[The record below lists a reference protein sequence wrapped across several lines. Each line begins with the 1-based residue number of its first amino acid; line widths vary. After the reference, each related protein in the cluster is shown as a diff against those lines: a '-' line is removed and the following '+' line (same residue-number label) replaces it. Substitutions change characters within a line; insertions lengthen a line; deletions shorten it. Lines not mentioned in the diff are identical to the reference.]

1 MKELVDF
8 IARTLADEPEEIE
21 VHAAEDRVIELRLAP
36 EDVGKIIGR
45 RGKTAKAIRTLLA
58 ASGEGWDVDI
68 AGHGED
74 DEDEDDDVADVEAD
88 DDVEDDEDD
97 RE

>member
-1 MKELVDF
+1 MKELVNF
-8 IARTLADEPEEIE
+8 IARSLAEEPEEVE

-36 EDVGKIIGR
+36 DDVGKIIGR

-58 ASGEGWDVDI
+58 ISGEGWDLDI

-74 DEDEDDDVADVEAD
+74 DEDGEGE
-88 DDVEDDEDD
+88 EGDEDEED
-97 RE
+97 RD

>member
-1 MKELVDF
+1 MKELVEY
-8 IARTLADEPEEIE
+8 IARTLADEPEEVE
-21 VHAAEDRVIELRLAP
+21 VYAAEDKVLELRLAP
-36 EDVGKIIGR
+36 EDVGKVIGR

-58 ASGEGWDVDI
+58 VSGEGWDVDI

-74 DEDEDDDVADVEAD
+74 DEFEDED
-88 DDVEDDEDD
+88 EDGDD

>member
-1 MKELVDF
+1 MKELVKF
-8 IARTLADEPEEIE
+8 IATTLAEEPEEIE
-21 VHAAEDRVIELRLAP
+21 IYAAEDRVLELRLAP
-36 EDVGKIIGR
+36 DDVGKIIGR

-58 ASGEGWDVDI
+58 VSGEGWDLDI

-74 DEDEDDDVADVEAD
+74 EEDDDPEGD
-88 DDVEDDEDD
+88 DREDADDEDD

>member
-1 MKELVDF
+1 MKELVQF
-8 IARTLADEPEEIE
+8 IARTLAEEPEEIE
-21 VHAAEDRVIELRLAP
+21 IYAAEDRVLELRLAP
-36 EDVGKIIGR
+36 DDVGKIIGR

-58 ASGEGWDVDI
+58 ASGEGWDLDI

-74 DEDEDDDVADVEAD
+74 EEDD
-88 DDVEDDEDD
+88 DDVEGDDSDDADDDEDD

>member
-1 MKELVDF
+1 MKELVEY
-8 IARTLADEPEEIE
+8 IARTLADEPEEVE
-21 VHAAEDRVIELRLAP
+21 VYAAEDRVLELRLAP
-36 EDVGKIIGR
+36 EDVGKVIGR

-58 ASGEGWDVDI
+58 VSGEGWDVDI

-74 DEDEDDDVADVEAD
+74 DEYEDED
-88 DDVEDDEDD
+88 EDGDD

>member
-1 MKELVDF
+1 MKELVKF
-8 IARTLADEPEEIE
+8 IASTLAEEPEEIE
-21 VHAAEDRVIELRLAP
+21 IYAAEDRVLELRLAP
-36 EDVGKIIGR
+36 DDVGKIIGR

-58 ASGEGWDVDI
+58 ATGEGWDLDI

-74 DEDEDDDVADVEAD
+74 EEDDDLEEGEDADDEDEDD
-88 DDVEDDEDD
+88 

>member
-1 MKELVDF
+1 VKELVDF
-8 IARTLADEPEEIE
+8 IARALADAPEE
-21 VHAAEDRVIELRLAP
+21 VQVRPAEDRVLELRLAP
-36 EDVGKIIGR
+36 DDVGRIIGR

-58 ASGEGWDVDI
+58 VSGDGWDLDI

-74 DEDEDDDVADVEAD
+74 EEDDDVD
-88 DDVEDDEDD
+88 DDRDDDEDD

>member
-1 MKELVDF
+1 VKELVEF
-8 IARTLADEPEEIE
+8 IARTLADEPEEVE
-21 VHAAEDRVIELRLAP
+21 VHAAEDHVLELRLAP

-58 ASGEGWDVDI
+58 AAGDGWDVDI

-74 DEDEDDDVADVEAD
+74 EDDDFED
-88 DDVEDDEDD
+88 DDEDGQ
-97 RE
+97 E

>member
-1 MKELVDF
+1 MKELVEF

-21 VHAAEDRVIELRLAP
+21 VHAAEDHVIELRLAP
-36 EDVGKIIGR
+36 DDVGKIIGR

-58 ASGEGWDVDI
+58 AVGEGWDVDI

-74 DEDEDDDVADVEAD
+74 EEDDFED
-88 DDVEDDEDD
+88 DDEDD

>member
-1 MKELVDF
+1 MKELVEF
-8 IARTLADEPEEIE
+8 IARTLADEPEEVE
-21 VHAAEDRVIELRLAP
+21 VHAADDHVIELRLAP
-36 EDVGKIIGR
+36 DDVGRIIGR

-58 ASGEGWDVDI
+58 VAGEGWDVDI

-74 DEDEDDDVADVEAD
+74 DEYEDED
-88 DDVEDDEDD
+88 EDGDD

>member
-1 MKELVDF
+1 VKELVKF
-8 IARTLADEPEEIE
+8 IATTLAEEPEEIE
-21 VHAAEDRVIELRLAP
+21 IYAAEDRVLELRLAP
-36 EDVGKIIGR
+36 DDVGKIIGR

-58 ASGEGWDVDI
+58 VSGEGWDLDI

-74 DEDEDDDVADVEAD
+74 EEDDDPEGD
-88 DDVEDDEDD
+88 DREDADDEDD

>member
-1 MKELVDF
+1 MKELVKF
-8 IARTLADEPEEIE
+8 IASTLAEEPEEIE
-21 VHAAEDRVIELRLAP
+21 IFAAEDRVLELRLAP
-36 EDVGKIIGR
+36 DDVGKIIGR

-58 ASGEGWDVDI
+58 ASGEGWDLDI

-74 DEDEDDDVADVEAD
+74 EEDDDVEDGDEA
-88 DDVEDDEDD
+88 DDEDD

>member
-1 MKELVDF
+1 MKELVEY
-8 IARTLADEPEEIE
+8 IARTLADEPEEVE
-21 VHAAEDRVIELRLAP
+21 VYAAEDRVLELRLAP
-36 EDVGKIIGR
+36 EDVGKVIGR

-58 ASGEGWDVDI
+58 VSGEGWDVDI

-74 DEDEDDDVADVEAD
+74 DEFEDED
-88 DDVEDDEDD
+88 EDGDD

>member
-1 MKELVDF
+1 VKELVKF
-8 IARTLADEPEEIE
+8 IASTLAEEPEEIE
-21 VHAAEDRVIELRLAP
+21 IFAAEDRVLELRLAP
-36 EDVGKIIGR
+36 DDVGKIIGR

-58 ASGEGWDVDI
+58 ASGEGWDLDI

-74 DEDEDDDVADVEAD
+74 EEDDDVDDEA
-88 DDVEDDEDD
+88 DDEDD

>member
-1 MKELVDF
+1 MKELVEF
-8 IARTLADEPEEIE
+8 IARTLADDPSQIE
-21 VHAAEDRVIELRLAP
+21 AYAADDKVVELRLAP
-36 EDVGKIIGR
+36 DDVGKIIGR

-58 ASGEGWDVDI
+58 AAGDGWDVDI

-74 DEDEDDDVADVEAD
+74 EEDDDY
-88 DDVEDDEDD
+88 EDDEDD

>member
-1 MKELVDF
+1 VKELVKF
-8 IARTLADEPEEIE
+8 IASTLAEEPEEIE
-21 VHAAEDRVIELRLAP
+21 IYAAEDRVLELRLAP
-36 EDVGKIIGR
+36 DDVGKIIGR

-58 ASGEGWDVDI
+58 ASGEGWDLDI

-74 DEDEDDDVADVEAD
+74 EEDDDLEEGEEADDEDEDD
-88 DDVEDDEDD
+88 

>member
-1 MKELVDF
+1 VSKELVEY
-8 IARTLADEPEEIE
+8 IARALSDEPEEVE
-21 VHAAEDRVIELRLAP
+21 VHAADDKVLELRLAP
-36 EDVGKIIGR
+36 DDVGKVIGR

-58 ASGEGWDVDI
+58 VAGEGWDVDI

-74 DEDEDDDVADVEAD
+74 DEYEDED
-88 DDVEDDEDD
+88 EDGDD

>member
-1 MKELVDF
+1 VKELVDF

-74 DEDEDDDVADVEAD
+74 DEYEDDEED
-88 DDVEDDEDD
+88 DADVEDDEDD

>member
-1 MKELVDF
+1 MKELVEF
-8 IARTLADEPEEIE
+8 IARTLADEPEEVE
-21 VHAAEDRVIELRLAP
+21 VHAADDHVLELRLAP

-58 ASGEGWDVDI
+58 AAGDGWDVDI

-74 DEDEDDDVADVEAD
+74 YEDDFEDDDEGDQE
-88 DDVEDDEDD
+88 
-97 RE
+97 